1 MSPPPSAPAS
11 PSPDR
16 EFSRTIGLVLAAGFT
31 LALGFYAAL
40 DAVSERQ
47 HRAARMALVTGGEAT
62 AVRQVADG
70 FTRLASPGQG
80 VDPVPERAALG
91 WALERLI
98 ALDVE
103 RAALAGDGPE
113 AGPSRIASA
122 AAATLA
128 ALPDGFDAA
137 TARSQRDL
145 YAARLLPAAERAA
158 RLAEV
163 AAADSREAARR
174 SLVTLLALHV
184 GLGGVLFAA
193 VIVPT
198 RRRIRDWVAR
208 VEAVEQD
215 TRHRLLHDPL
225 THLPNGTYLQAHLE
239 RIAAGA
245 DRAATQ
251 TAVLR
256 IDLDRFKVLRDT
268 LGRRAAAEII
278 RIVAR
283 RIRSAQRAGDF
294 VAYLGQD
301 DFVLVASGLEDGAA
315 AAAIAHRVQ
324 QALVKPFALQ
334 GGARRLDCSIGVTML
349 SDDEPEADRVRT
361 NAEIAL
367 AEAQGAGP
375 GSVRFFRESL
385 RTEAEQRETLFA
397 ELLGG
402 LERGELVPFFQPQI
416 DLATGAF
423 AGFEALVRWMHPR
436 RGLLPPAAFLDFA
449 EAADLTERIG
459 EAVIERALQALIAWD
474 AAGFHVPK
482 VGVNFAL
489 AQLRDPRLI
498 EKIKWEVER
507 QDIEPGRLAIEVLE
521 TVLIKTDADLV
532 VRNLRGLASAGFEI
546 ELDDFGTG
554 HASIQ
559 NLRRFMVNRIKI
571 DRSFIFG
578 IEASEEQQT
587 LTASMIAMAR
597 ALGIHTLAEGVE
609 TSEAEAVLRDLGCD
623 QMQGYLIAKPMSF
636 ADTLGWLATYAGR
649 RAGAGRAD
657 AASGGDPNTP

>member
-1 MSPPPSAPAS
+1 MSLPLPAPVAT
-11 PSPDR
+11 SPDR
-16 EFSRTIGLVLAAGFT
+16 EFSRAIGLVLAAALA
-31 LALGFYAAL
+31 LALGGYAAL
-40 DAVSERQ
+40 DAVGERQ
-47 HRAARMALVTGGEAT
+47 HRAAQMALVTSEQTVAL
-62 AVRQVADG
+62 RQVAGG
-70 FTRLASPGQG
+70 FARLASPGRG
-80 VDPVPERAALG
+80 IDPVSERAALG

-98 ALDVE
+98 ELE
-103 RAALAGDGPE
+103 TRRAALAGEGPE
-113 AGPSRIASA
+113 AAPSRLASA
-122 AAATLA
+122 ASATLA
-128 ALPDGFDAA
+128 ALPDGFEVADAR
-137 TARSQRDL
+137 TQRDL
-145 YAARLLPAAERAA
+145 YAARLLPATERTARSADIAATESRAA
-158 RLAEV
+158 AQ
-163 AAADSREAARR
+163 R
-174 SLVTLLALHV
+174 SLVLLLVLHLALG
-184 GLGGVLFAA
+184 GLLVAMVVSPA
-193 VIVPT
+193 
-198 RRRIRDWVAR
+198 RRRIRDWVTR
-208 VEAVEQD
+208 TEAAEQD

-225 THLPNGTYLQAHLE
+225 THLPNATYLQAHLE

-245 DRAATQ
+245 ERAKTQ

-268 LGRRAAAEII
+268 LGPRVAAEII
-278 RIVAR
+278 RIAAR

-301 DFVLVASGLEDGAA
+301 DFVLVASELEDGAA

-324 QALVKPFALQ
+324 QALCKPFALQ
-334 GGARRLDCSIGVTML
+334 GGARRIDCSIGVTML
-349 SDDEPEADRVRT
+349 SDDEPEADRVRA

-375 GSVRFFRESL
+375 GNVRYFRESL
-385 RTEAEQRETLFA
+385 RTEAEQREILFA

-402 LERGELVPFFQPQI
+402 LERGELMPFFQPQI
-416 DLATGAF
+416 DIATGAF

-436 RGLLPPAAFLDFA
+436 RGLLTPAAFLDFA

-459 EAVIERALQALIAWD
+459 EVVLDRSLQALLDWD

-507 QDIEPGRLAIEVLE
+507 QDIDPGRLAIEVLE
-521 TVLIKTDADLV
+521 TVLIKSDTDLV

-578 IEASEEQQT
+578 IESSEEQQT

-597 ALGIHTLAEGVE
+597 ALGIRTLAEGVE
-609 TSEAEAVLRDLGCD
+609 TAEAEAVLRDLGCD
-623 QMQGYLIAKPMSF
+623 QLQGYLIAKPMSF
-636 ADTLGWLATYAGR
+636 ADTFGWLETHSR
-649 RAGAGRAD
+649 RERGGTCAE
-657 AASGGDPNTP
+657 AASGGDPNIP